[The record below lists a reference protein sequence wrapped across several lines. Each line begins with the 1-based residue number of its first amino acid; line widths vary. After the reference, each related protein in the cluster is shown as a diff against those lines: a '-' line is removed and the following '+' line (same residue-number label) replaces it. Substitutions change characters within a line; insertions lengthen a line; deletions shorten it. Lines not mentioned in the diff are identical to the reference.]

1 MISLLQKCFVYLRQK
16 NTDMELTDIRPIVE
30 FYHSK
35 LAQVTLDFK
44 RYLYPQINWDSR
56 VIGIKGERGVGKTTM
71 LLQRIK
77 EKYSNPDD
85 TFYISLDHYWFGTHQ
100 LQDLIEFL
108 YKRGITEFYIDEVHK
123 YKGWSTILKN
133 LVDQYKDLRIVYTGS
148 SLLEIDNAKVD
159 MSRRQTSYTLKGMS
173 FREYLA
179 YEDILHVDAISLEDL
194 LKNHITISIDITGKT
209 KILVAFEAYLR
220 SGVYPFYKEAGLDF
234 LVRLKE
240 VVDTVIESDLPAV
253 EKVTYD
259 TIEKCKKLL
268 MIIAENVPLQ
278 PNVTRLST
286 SLGTTRDSLLKLLY
300 NLDKAEILELL
311 TVELKS
317 YKKLVNPEKI
327 YLGNTNLM
335 YALSPK
341 IDVGTL
347 RETFFIDQLS
357 AIGTVQMPLK
367 GDFLVNGKYLFEV
380 GGESKEFD
388 QIAGIPDSYLA
399 IAGIETGYGARIP
412 LWMFGLLY

>member
-1 MISLLQKCFVYLRQK
+1 
-16 NTDMELTDIRPIVE
+16 MELTDIRPIVE

-44 RYLYPQINWDSR
+44 RYLYPRINWDSR

-179 YEDILHVDAISLEDL
+179 YEDIVHVDAISLEDL
-194 LKNHITISIDITGKT
+194 LDRKS
-209 KILVAFEAYLR
+209 
-220 SGVYPFYKEAGLDF
+220 
-234 LVRLKE
+234 
-240 VVDTVIESDLPAV
+240 VV
-253 EKVTYD
+253 
-259 TIEKCKKLL
+259 
-268 MIIAENVPLQ
+268 
-278 PNVTRLST
+278 
-286 SLGTTRDSLLKLLY
+286 
-300 NLDKAEILELL
+300 
-311 TVELKS
+311 
-317 YKKLVNPEKI
+317 
-327 YLGNTNLM
+327 
-335 YALSPK
+335 
-341 IDVGTL
+341 
-347 RETFFIDQLS
+347 
-357 AIGTVQMPLK
+357 
-367 GDFLVNGKYLFEV
+367 
-380 GGESKEFD
+380 
-388 QIAGIPDSYLA
+388 
-399 IAGIETGYGARIP
+399 
-412 LWMFGLLY
+412 

>member
-1 MISLLQKCFVYLRQK
+1 
-16 NTDMELTDIRPIVE
+16 MELADIRPIVE

-35 LAQVTLDFK
+35 LSQVSLDFK
-44 RYLYPQINWDSR
+44 RYLYPQINWDSS
-56 VIGIKGERGVGKTTM
+56 VIGIMGERGVGKTTM

-77 EKYSNPDD
+77 EKYANPDD
-85 TFYISLDHYWFGTHQ
+85 TFYISLDHYWFGTHE
-100 LQDLIEFL
+100 LQDLIKFM

-123 YKGWSTILKN
+123 YKGWSGILKT
-133 LVDQYKDLRIVYTGS
+133 LVDELHDLRIVYTGS

-159 MSRRQTSYTLKGMS
+159 MSRRQTPYTLKGMS
-173 FREYLA
+173 FREYLEYDGILKINA
-179 YEDILHVDAISLEDL
+179 VTLEELLANHVPIAMDIVS
-194 LKNHITISIDITGKT
+194 KT
-209 KILVAFEAYLR
+209 KVLVAFDTYLHT
-220 SGVYPFYKEAGLDF
+220 GVYPFYRDAGKDF

-253 EKVTYD
+253 EKITYD
-259 TIEKCKKLL
+259 TVDKCKKLL

-278 PNVTRLST
+278 PNVDKLAT
-286 SLGTTRDSLLKLLY
+286 SLGTTRDTLLKLLY
-300 NLDKAEILELL
+300 KLDKAEILELL

-317 YKKLVNPEKI
+317 YKKLVNPKKI

-341 IDVGTL
+341 IEIGTL
-347 RETFFIDQLS
+347 RETFCIDQCAS
-357 AIGTVQMPLK
+357 VGTVQMPPK

-380 GGESKEFD
+380 GGEGKTFD
-388 QIAGIPDSYLA
+388 QIADIPNSYLA
-399 IAGIETGYGARIP
+399 VDGIEPGYGARIP

>member
-1 MISLLQKCFVYLRQK
+1 
-16 NTDMELTDIRPIVE
+16 MELTDIRPIVE

-44 RYLYPQINWDSR
+44 RYLYSRINWDSR

-194 LKNHITISIDITGKT
+194 LKNHITISIDITAKT

-234 LVRLKE
+234 LVRLKA

-253 EKVTYD
+253 EKITYD

-357 AIGTVQMPLK
+357 AIGTIQMPLK

-380 GGESKEFD
+380 GGESKEFN

-399 IAGIETGYGARIP
+399 IAGIETGYSACIP

>member
-1 MISLLQKCFVYLRQK
+1 
-16 NTDMELTDIRPIVE
+16 
-30 FYHSK
+30 
-35 LAQVTLDFK
+35 
-44 RYLYPQINWDSR
+44 
-56 VIGIKGERGVGKTTM
+56 
-71 LLQRIK
+71 
-77 EKYSNPDD
+77 
-85 TFYISLDHYWFGTHQ
+85 
-100 LQDLIEFL
+100 
-108 YKRGITEFYIDEVHK
+108 
-123 YKGWSTILKN
+123 
-133 LVDQYKDLRIVYTGS
+133 
-148 SLLEIDNAKVD
+148 

-173 FREYLA
+173 FREYLS

-194 LKNHITISIDITGKT
+194 LNNHITISIDITSKT

-234 LVRLKE
+234 LVRLKD

-253 EKVTYD
+253 EKITYD

-278 PNVTRLST
+278 PNVSRLST

-335 YALSPK
+335 YTLSPK
-341 IDVGTL
+341 IDVSTL

-357 AIGTVQMPLK
+357 VVGTVQMPLN

-380 GGESKEFD
+380 GGESKEFN

-399 IAGIETGYGARIP
+399 IADIETGYSARVP

>member
-1 MISLLQKCFVYLRQK
+1 
-16 NTDMELTDIRPIVE
+16 MELTDIRPIVA

-44 RYLYPQINWDSR
+44 RYLYHQINWDSR

-77 EKYSNPDD
+77 EKYNNPDD

-100 LQDLIEFL
+100 LQNLIEFL

-133 LVDQYKDLRIVYTGS
+133 LVDQYKDLRIVYTES

-194 LKNHITISIDITGKT
+194 LKNHITIAIDITAKT

-220 SGVYPFYKEAGLDF
+220 SGVYPFYKEAGSDF

-240 VVDTVIESDLPAV
+240 VIDTVIESDLPAV
-253 EKVTYD
+253 DKITYD

-278 PNVTRLST
+278 PNVNRLSS

-357 AIGTVQMPLK
+357 SIGSIQMPLK

-380 GGESKEFD
+380 GGESKEFY
-388 QIAGIPDSYLA
+388 QIAGIHDSYLA
-399 IAGIETGYGARIP
+399 IAGIETGYSARIP

>member
-1 MISLLQKCFVYLRQK
+1 
-16 NTDMELTDIRPIVE
+16 MELADIRPIVE

-35 LAQVTLDFK
+35 LSQVSLDFK
-44 RYLYPQINWDSR
+44 RYLYPQINWDSS
-56 VIGIKGERGVGKTTM
+56 VIGIMGERGVGKTTM

-77 EKYSNPDD
+77 EKYANPDD
-85 TFYISLDHYWFGTHQ
+85 TFYISLDHYWFGTHE
-100 LQDLIEFL
+100 LQDLIKFM

-123 YKGWSTILKN
+123 YKGWSGILKT
-133 LVDQYKDLRIVYTGS
+133 LVDELHDLRIVYTGS

-159 MSRRQTSYTLKGMS
+159 MSRRQTPYTLKGMS
-173 FREYLA
+173 FREYLEYDGILKMNA
-179 YEDILHVDAISLEDL
+179 VTPEELLANHVPIAMDIVS
-194 LKNHITISIDITGKT
+194 KT
-209 KILVAFEAYLR
+209 KVLVAFDTYLHT
-220 SGVYPFYKEAGLDF
+220 GVYPFYRDAGKDF

-253 EKVTYD
+253 ERITYD
-259 TIEKCKKLL
+259 TVDKCKKLL

-278 PNVTRLST
+278 PNVDKLAT
-286 SLGTTRDSLLKLLY
+286 SLGTTRDTLLKLLY
-300 NLDKAEILELL
+300 KLDKAEILELL
-311 TVELKS
+311 TVKLKS

-341 IDVGTL
+341 IEIGTL
-347 RETFFIDQLS
+347 RETFFIDQCAS
-357 AIGTVQMPLK
+357 VGTVQMPPK

-380 GGESKEFD
+380 GGEGKTFD
-388 QIAGIPDSYLA
+388 QIADIPNSYLA
-399 IAGIETGYGARIP
+399 VDGIETGYGARIP

>member
-1 MISLLQKCFVYLRQK
+1 
-16 NTDMELTDIRPIVE
+16 MELADIRPIVA

-35 LAQVTLDFK
+35 LAKATLDFK
-44 RYLYPQINWDSR
+44 RYLYHKINWDAR

-85 TFYISLDHYWFGTHQ
+85 TFYISLDHFWFRTHE
-100 LQDLIEFL
+100 LQDLVEFM
-108 YKRGITEFYIDEVHK
+108 YRRGITEFYIDEVHK
-123 YKGWSTILKN
+123 YKDWSIILKN
-133 LVDQYKDLRIVYTGS
+133 LVDEHDDLRIVYTDS

-159 MSRRQTSYTLKGMS
+159 MSRRQTPYTLKGMS
-173 FREYLA
+173 FREYME
-179 YEDILHVDAISLEDL
+179 YEGIIKMNAVPLEELLNNHASIAMDISA
-194 LKNHITISIDITGKT
+194 NT
-209 KILVAFEAYLR
+209 KILVAFESYLR
-220 SGVYPFYKEAGLDF
+220 TGVYPFYKDAGQDF

-253 EKVTYD
+253 EKITFD

-278 PNVTRLST
+278 PNVDRLAA
-286 SLGTTRDSLLKLLY
+286 SLGTTRDTLLKLLY
-300 NLDKAEILELL
+300 KLDKAEILELL

-317 YKKLVNPEKI
+317 YKKLINPEKI

-341 IDVGTL
+341 IEVGTL
-347 RETFFIDQLS
+347 RETFFIDQFAS
-357 AIGTVQMPLK
+357 VGTVQMPTK
-367 GDFLVNGKYLFEV
+367 GDFLVNDKYLFEV
-380 GGESKEFD
+380 GGEGKGFE
-388 QIAGIPDSYLA
+388 QIADIPNSYLA
-399 IAGIETGYGARIP
+399 IDGIESGYGARVP
-412 LWMFGLLY
+412 LWLFGLLY

>member
-1 MISLLQKCFVYLRQK
+1 
-16 NTDMELTDIRPIVE
+16 MELADIRPIVE

-35 LAQVTLDFK
+35 LSQVSLDFK
-44 RYLYPQINWDSR
+44 RYLYPQINWDSS
-56 VIGIKGERGVGKTTM
+56 VIGIIGERGVGKTTM

-77 EKYSNPDD
+77 EKYANPDD
-85 TFYISLDHYWFGTHQ
+85 TFYISLDHYWFGTHE
-100 LQDLIEFL
+100 LQDLIKFM

-123 YKGWSTILKN
+123 YKGWSGILKT
-133 LVDQYKDLRIVYTGS
+133 LVDELHDLRIVYTGS

-159 MSRRQTSYTLKGMS
+159 MSRRQTPYTLKGMS
-173 FREYLA
+173 FREYLEYDGILKMNA
-179 YEDILHVDAISLEDL
+179 VTLEELLSNHVPIAMDIVS
-194 LKNHITISIDITGKT
+194 KT
-209 KILVAFEAYLR
+209 KVLVAFDTYLHT
-220 SGVYPFYKEAGLDF
+220 GVYPFNRDAGKDF

-253 EKVTYD
+253 EKITYD
-259 TIEKCKKLL
+259 TVDKCKKLL

-278 PNVTRLST
+278 PNVDKLAT
-286 SLGTTRDSLLKLLY
+286 SLGTTRDTLLKLLY
-300 NLDKAEILELL
+300 KLDKAEILELL

-317 YKKLVNPEKI
+317 YKKLVKPEKI

-341 IDVGTL
+341 IEIGTL
-347 RETFFIDQLS
+347 RETFFIDQCAS
-357 AIGTVQMPLK
+357 VGTVQVPPK

-380 GGESKEFD
+380 GGEGKTFD
-388 QIAGIPDSYLA
+388 QIADIPNSYLA
-399 IAGIETGYGARIP
+399 VDGIETGYGARIP

>member
-1 MISLLQKCFVYLRQK
+1 
-16 NTDMELTDIRPIVE
+16 MELADIRPIVE

-35 LAQVTLDFK
+35 LSQVSLDFK
-44 RYLYPQINWDSR
+44 RYLYPQINWDSS
-56 VIGIKGERGVGKTTM
+56 VIGIMGERGVGKTTM

-77 EKYSNPDD
+77 EKYANPDD
-85 TFYISLDHYWFGTHQ
+85 TFYISLDHYWFGTHE
-100 LQDLIEFL
+100 LQDLIKFM

-123 YKGWSTILKN
+123 YKGWSGILKT
-133 LVDQYKDLRIVYTGS
+133 LVDELHDLRIVYTGS

-159 MSRRQTSYTLKGMS
+159 MSRRQTPYTLKGMS
-173 FREYLA
+173 FREYLEYDGILKMNA
-179 YEDILHVDAISLEDL
+179 VTLEELLSNHVPIAMDIVS
-194 LKNHITISIDITGKT
+194 KT
-209 KILVAFEAYLR
+209 KVLVAFDTYLR
-220 SGVYPFYKEAGLDF
+220 TGVYPFYRDAGKDF

-253 EKVTYD
+253 EKFTYD
-259 TIEKCKKLL
+259 TLDKCKKLL

-278 PNVTRLST
+278 PNVDKLAT
-286 SLGTTRDSLLKLLY
+286 SLGTTRDTLLKLLY
-300 NLDKAEILELL
+300 KLDKAEILELL

-341 IDVGTL
+341 IEIGTL
-347 RETFFIDQLS
+347 RETFFIDQCAS
-357 AIGTVQMPLK
+357 VGTVQMPPK

-380 GGESKEFD
+380 GGEGKTFD
-388 QIAGIPDSYLA
+388 QIADIPNSYLA
-399 IAGIETGYGARIP
+399 VDGIETGYGARIP

>member
-1 MISLLQKCFVYLRQK
+1 
-16 NTDMELTDIRPIVE
+16 MELADIRPIVE

-35 LAQVTLDFK
+35 LSQVSLDFK
-44 RYLYPQINWDSR
+44 RYLYPQINWDSS
-56 VIGIKGERGVGKTTM
+56 VIGIMGERGVGKTTM

-77 EKYSNPDD
+77 EKYANPDD
-85 TFYISLDHYWFGTHQ
+85 TFYISLDHYWFGTHE
-100 LQDLIEFL
+100 LQDLIKFM

-123 YKGWSTILKN
+123 YKGWSGILKT
-133 LVDQYKDLRIVYTGS
+133 LVDEFHDLRIVYTGS

-159 MSRRQTSYTLKGMS
+159 MSRRQTPYTLKGMS
-173 FREYLA
+173 FREYLEYDGILKINA
-179 YEDILHVDAISLEDL
+179 VTPEELLANHVPIAMDIVS
-194 LKNHITISIDITGKT
+194 KT
-209 KILVAFEAYLR
+209 KVLVAFDTYLHT
-220 SGVYPFYKEAGLDF
+220 GVYPFYRDAGKDF

-253 EKVTYD
+253 EKITYD
-259 TIEKCKKLL
+259 TVDKCKKLL

-278 PNVTRLST
+278 PNVDKLAT
-286 SLGTTRDSLLKLLY
+286 SLGTTRDTLLKLLY
-300 NLDKAEILELL
+300 KLDKAEILELL

-317 YKKLVNPEKI
+317 YKRLVNPEKI

-341 IDVGTL
+341 IEIGTL
-347 RETFFIDQLS
+347 RETFFIDQCAS
-357 AIGTVQMPLK
+357 VGTVQMPPK

-380 GGESKEFD
+380 GGEGKTFD
-388 QIAGIPDSYLA
+388 QIADIPNSYLA
-399 IAGIETGYGARIP
+399 VDGIETGYGARIP

>member
-1 MISLLQKCFVYLRQK
+1 
-16 NTDMELTDIRPIVE
+16 MELADIRPIVE

-35 LAQVTLDFK
+35 LSQVSLDFK
-44 RYLYPQINWDSR
+44 RYLYPQINWDSS
-56 VIGIKGERGVGKTTM
+56 VIGIMGERGVGKTTM
-71 LLQRIK
+71 MLQRIK
-77 EKYSNPDD
+77 EKYANPDD
-85 TFYISLDHYWFGTHQ
+85 TFYISLDHYWFGTHE
-100 LQDLIEFL
+100 LQDLIKFM

-123 YKGWSTILKN
+123 YKGWSGILKT
-133 LVDQYKDLRIVYTGS
+133 LVDELHDLRIVYTGS

-159 MSRRQTSYTLKGMS
+159 MSRRQTPYTLKGMS
-173 FREYLA
+173 FREYLEYDGILKMNA
-179 YEDILHVDAISLEDL
+179 VTLEELLSNHVPIAMDIVS
-194 LKNHITISIDITGKT
+194 KT
-209 KILVAFEAYLR
+209 KVLVAFDTYLHT
-220 SGVYPFYKEAGLDF
+220 GVYPFYRDAGKDF

-253 EKVTYD
+253 ERITYD
-259 TIEKCKKLL
+259 TVDKCKKLL

-278 PNVTRLST
+278 PNVDKLAT
-286 SLGTTRDSLLKLLY
+286 SLGTTRDTLLKLLY
-300 NLDKAEILELL
+300 KLDKAEILELL

-341 IDVGTL
+341 IEIGTL
-347 RETFFIDQLS
+347 RETFFIDQCAS
-357 AIGTVQMPLK
+357 VGTVQMPPK

-380 GGESKEFD
+380 GGEGKTFD
-388 QIAGIPDSYLA
+388 QIADIPNSYLA
-399 IAGIETGYGARIP
+399 VDGIETGYGARIP

>member
-1 MISLLQKCFVYLRQK
+1 
-16 NTDMELTDIRPIVE
+16 MELPDIRPIVE

-71 LLQRIK
+71 LLQRII
-77 EKYSNPDD
+77 EKYNNPDD

-123 YKGWSTILKN
+123 YKGWGTILKN

-179 YEDILHVDAISLEDL
+179 YEDIIQVDAISLEDL
-194 LKNHITISIDITGKT
+194 LKNHITISIDITSKT

-253 EKVTYD
+253 EKITYD

-317 YKKLVNPEKI
+317 YKKLVNPGKI

-335 YALSPK
+335 CALSPK

-357 AIGTVQMPLK
+357 AVGTVQMPLK

-388 QIAGIPDSYLA
+388 QIAGIPDNYLA
-399 IAGIETGYGARIP
+399 IAGIETGYSALIP

>member
-1 MISLLQKCFVYLRQK
+1 
-16 NTDMELTDIRPIVE
+16 MELADIRPIVE

-35 LAQVTLDFK
+35 LSQVSLDFK
-44 RYLYPQINWDSR
+44 RYLYPQINWDSS
-56 VIGIKGERGVGKTTM
+56 VIGIMGERGVGKTTM

-77 EKYSNPDD
+77 EKYANPDD
-85 TFYISLDHYWFGTHQ
+85 TFYISLDHYWFGTHE
-100 LQDLIEFL
+100 LQDLIKFM

-123 YKGWSTILKN
+123 YKGWSGILKT
-133 LVDQYKDLRIVYTGS
+133 LVDELHDLRIVYTGS

-159 MSRRQTSYTLKGMS
+159 MSRRQTPYTLKGMS
-173 FREYLA
+173 FREYLEYDGIMKMNA
-179 YEDILHVDAISLEDL
+179 VTPEELLANHVPIAMDIVS
-194 LKNHITISIDITGKT
+194 KT
-209 KILVAFEAYLR
+209 KVLVAFDTYLHT
-220 SGVYPFYKEAGLDF
+220 GVYPFYRDAGKDF

-253 EKVTYD
+253 EKITYD
-259 TIEKCKKLL
+259 TVDKCKKLL

-278 PNVTRLST
+278 PNVDKLAT
-286 SLGTTRDSLLKLLY
+286 SLGTTRDTLLKLLY
-300 NLDKAEILELL
+300 KLDKAEILELL

-341 IDVGTL
+341 IEIGTL
-347 RETFFIDQLS
+347 RETFFIEQCAS
-357 AIGTVQMPLK
+357 VGTVQMPPK

-380 GGESKEFD
+380 GGEGKTFD
-388 QIAGIPDSYLA
+388 QIADIPNSYLA
-399 IAGIETGYGARIP
+399 VDGIETGYGARIP

>member
-1 MISLLQKCFVYLRQK
+1 
-16 NTDMELTDIRPIVE
+16 MELADIRPIVA

-35 LAQVTLDFK
+35 LAKATLDFK
-44 RYLYPQINWDSR
+44 RYLYHKINWDAR

-85 TFYISLDHYWFGTHQ
+85 TFYISLDHFWFRTHE
-100 LQDLIEFL
+100 LQDLVEFM
-108 YKRGITEFYIDEVHK
+108 YRRGITEFYIDEVHK
-123 YKGWSTILKN
+123 YKDWSIILKN
-133 LVDQYKDLRIVYTGS
+133 LVDEHDDLRIVYTGS

-159 MSRRQTSYTLKGMS
+159 MSRRQTPYTLKGMS
-173 FREYLA
+173 FREYME
-179 YEDILHVDAISLEDL
+179 YEGIMKMNAVPLEELLNNHVSIAMDISA
-194 LKNHITISIDITGKT
+194 NT
-209 KILVAFEAYLR
+209 KILVAFESYLR
-220 SGVYPFYKEAGLDF
+220 TGVYPFYKDASQDF

-253 EKVTYD
+253 EKITFD

-278 PNVTRLST
+278 PNVDRLAA
-286 SLGTTRDSLLKLLY
+286 SLGTTRDTLLKLLY
-300 NLDKAEILELL
+300 KLDKAEILELL

-317 YKKLVNPEKI
+317 YKKQVNPEKI

-341 IDVGTL
+341 IEVGTL
-347 RETFFIDQLS
+347 RETFFIDQFAS
-357 AIGTVQMPLK
+357 VGTVQMPTK
-367 GDFLVNGKYLFEV
+367 RDFLVNDKYLFEV
-380 GGESKEFD
+380 GGEGKGFE
-388 QIAGIPDSYLA
+388 QIADIPNSYLA
-399 IAGIETGYGARIP
+399 IDGIETGYGARVP
-412 LWMFGLLY
+412 LWLFGLLY

>member
-1 MISLLQKCFVYLRQK
+1 
-16 NTDMELTDIRPIVE
+16 MELADIRPIVA

-35 LAQVTLDFK
+35 LAKATLDFK
-44 RYLYPQINWDSR
+44 RYLYHKINWDAR

-85 TFYISLDHYWFGTHQ
+85 TFYISLDHFWFRTHE
-100 LQDLIEFL
+100 LQDLVEFM
-108 YKRGITEFYIDEVHK
+108 YRRGITEFYIDEVHK
-123 YKGWSTILKN
+123 YKDWSIILKN
-133 LVDQYKDLRIVYTGS
+133 LVDEHDDLRIVYTGS

-159 MSRRQTSYTLKGMS
+159 MSRRQTPYTLKGMS
-173 FREYLA
+173 FREYMEYAGIMKLNA
-179 YEDILHVDAISLEDL
+179 VPLEELHNNHVPIAMDISA
-194 LKNHITISIDITGKT
+194 NT
-209 KILVAFEAYLR
+209 KILVAFESYLR
-220 SGVYPFYKEAGLDF
+220 TGVYPFYKDAGQDF

-253 EKVTYD
+253 EKITFD

-278 PNVTRLST
+278 PNVDRLAA
-286 SLGTTRDSLLKLLY
+286 SLGTTRDTLLKLLY
-300 NLDKAEILELL
+300 KLDKAEILELL

-341 IDVGTL
+341 IEVGTL
-347 RETFFIDQLS
+347 RETFFIDQFAS
-357 AIGTVQMPLK
+357 VGTVQMPTK
-367 GDFLVNGKYLFEV
+367 GDFLVNDKYLFEV
-380 GGESKEFD
+380 GGEGKSFE
-388 QIAGIPDSYLA
+388 QIADIPNSYLA
-399 IAGIETGYGARIP
+399 IDGIETGYGARVP
-412 LWMFGLLY
+412 LWLFGLLY

>member
-1 MISLLQKCFVYLRQK
+1 
-16 NTDMELTDIRPIVE
+16 MELTDIRPIVE

-35 LAQVTLDFK
+35 LSQVKMEFK
-44 RYLYPQINWDSR
+44 RYLYPQINWDSN
-56 VIGIKGERGVGKTTM
+56 VIGIMGERGVGKTTM

-77 EKYSNPDD
+77 EKYANPDD
-85 TFYISLDHYWFGTHQ
+85 TFYISLDHYWFGTHE
-100 LQDLIEFL
+100 LQDLIKFM

-123 YKGWSTILKN
+123 YKGWSSILKT
-133 LVDQYKDLRIVYTGS
+133 LVDELKDLRIVYTGS

-159 MSRRQTSYTLKGMS
+159 MSRRQTPYTLKGMS
-173 FREYLA
+173 FREYLEYDGILKMDA
-179 YEDILHVDAISLEDL
+179 VTLEKLLTDHVSIAMDIVS
-194 LKNHITISIDITGKT
+194 KT
-209 KILVAFEAYLR
+209 KVLVNFDTYLHT
-220 SGVYPFYKEAGLDF
+220 GVYPFYRDARQDF

-253 EKVTYD
+253 EKVTFD

-268 MIIAENVPLQ
+268 MIIAENVPLH
-278 PNVTRLST
+278 PNVDRLST
-286 SLGTTRDSLLKLLY
+286 SLGTTRDTLLKLLY
-300 NLDKAEILELL
+300 RLDKAEILELL

-341 IDVGTL
+341 IEVGTL
-347 RETFFIDQLS
+347 RETFFIDQCAS
-357 AIGTVQMPLK
+357 IGTVQMPSK
-367 GDFLVNGKYLFEV
+367 GDFLVNEKYLFEV
-380 GGESKEFD
+380 GGEYKTFE
-388 QIAGIPDSYLA
+388 QIAGIPNSYLA
-399 IAGIETGYGARIP
+399 IDGIETGYGARIP

>member
-1 MISLLQKCFVYLRQK
+1 
-16 NTDMELTDIRPIVE
+16 MELTDIRPIVA

-44 RYLYPQINWDSR
+44 RYLYHQINWDSR

-77 EKYSNPDD
+77 EKYNNPDD
-85 TFYISLDHYWFGTHQ
+85 TFYISMDHYWFGTHQ
-100 LQDLIEFL
+100 LQNLIEFL

-133 LVDQYKDLRIVYTGS
+133 LVDQYNDLRLVYTGS

-179 YEDILHVDAISLEDL
+179 YEDILHVNAISLEEL
-194 LKNHITISIDITGKT
+194 LKNHITIAIDITAKT

-220 SGVYPFYKEAGLDF
+220 SGVYPFYKEAGSDF

-240 VVDTVIESDLPAV
+240 VIDTVIESDLPAV
-253 EKVTYD
+253 DKITYD

-278 PNVTRLST
+278 PNVNRLSS

-357 AIGTVQMPLK
+357 SIGSIQMPLK

-380 GGESKEFD
+380 GGESKEFY

-399 IAGIETGYGARIP
+399 IAGIETGYSARIP

>member
-1 MISLLQKCFVYLRQK
+1 
-16 NTDMELTDIRPIVE
+16 MELADIRPIVE

-35 LAQVTLDFK
+35 LSQVSLDFK
-44 RYLYPQINWDSR
+44 RYLYPQINWDSS
-56 VIGIKGERGVGKTTM
+56 VIGIMGERGVGKTTM

-77 EKYSNPDD
+77 EKYANPDD
-85 TFYISLDHYWFGTHQ
+85 TFYISLDHYWFGTHE
-100 LQDLIEFL
+100 LQDLIKFM

-123 YKGWSTILKN
+123 YKGWSGILKT
-133 LVDQYKDLRIVYTGS
+133 LVDELHDLRIVYTGS

-159 MSRRQTSYTLKGMS
+159 MSRRQTPYTLKGMS
-173 FREYLA
+173 FREYLEYDGILKMNA
-179 YEDILHVDAISLEDL
+179 VTLEELLSNHVPIAMDIVS
-194 LKNHITISIDITGKT
+194 KT
-209 KILVAFEAYLR
+209 KVLVAFDTYLHT
-220 SGVYPFYKEAGLDF
+220 GVYPFYRDAGKDF

-253 EKVTYD
+253 EKITYD
-259 TIEKCKKLL
+259 TVDKCKKLL

-278 PNVTRLST
+278 PNVDKLAT
-286 SLGTTRDSLLKLLY
+286 SLGTTRDTLLKLLY
-300 NLDKAEILELL
+300 KLDKAEILELL

-341 IDVGTL
+341 IEIGTL
-347 RETFFIDQLS
+347 RETFFIDQCAS
-357 AIGTVQMPLK
+357 VGTVQMPPK
-367 GDFLVNGKYLFEV
+367 GDFMVNGKYLFEV
-380 GGESKEFD
+380 GGEGKTFD
-388 QIAGIPDSYLA
+388 QIADIPNSYLA
-399 IAGIETGYGARIP
+399 VDGIETGYGARIP